1 MKSLNIIKLLLE
13 RRCSTNIPNKKGET
27 VQDIP
32 LNENGDGL
40 LHLACQW
47 GDMSIVRYLI
57 ANERC
62 DPNVQSSTSRNTPL
76 HIAAKYGQDN
86 IIVQLL
92 SYKECNS
99 NAQNSDWDTPLHI
112 ACCRR
117 SLNVIKSLLQ
127 TKCWTNILNKKG
139 ETAQNIPLNDDG
151 DYLLHIAC
159 WLDDVDIVKYL
170 IVDEKC
176 DPNVQNICMEDT
188 PLHIACYTKSLNIIR
203 LLLDRRCN
211 TNIPNVSSITPQN
224 IPLNDDGDYLLHIA
238 CKWDDVVIVRYLI
251 I

>member
-1 MKSLNIIKLLLE
+1 MTQLHDACVRGDVEKVTYLLSNEECDINSRNNFGNSPLHIACESGHLETVKVLLKFQKCDLNIQN
-13 RRCSTNIPNKKGET
+13 SYG
-27 VQDIP
+27 
-32 LNENGDGL
+32 
-40 LHLACQW
+40 
-47 GDMSIVRYLI
+47 
-57 ANERC
+57 
-62 DPNVQSSTSRNTPL
+62 NTPL
-76 HIAAKYGQDN
+76 HIACYTSSFD
-86 IIVQLL
+86 IIKFLL
-92 SYKECNS
+92 EMR
-99 NAQNSDWDTPLHI
+99 
-112 ACCRR
+112 CCT
-117 SLNVIKSLLQ
+117 SIVN
-127 TKCWTNILNKKG
+127 CKG